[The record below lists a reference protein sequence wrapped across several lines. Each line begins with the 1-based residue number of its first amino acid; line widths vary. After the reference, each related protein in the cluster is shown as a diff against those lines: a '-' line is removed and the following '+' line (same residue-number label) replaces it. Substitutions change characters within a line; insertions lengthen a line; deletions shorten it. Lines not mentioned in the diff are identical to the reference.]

1 MLQTLVLKLIFL
13 PSRWDYWEDSMSLRI
28 PYSTTSS
35 NCGIVTAYSSRLCWM
50 SAMCMANLM
59 VHFWMSAWFP
69 SSLQIVFHM
78 YGRLAE
84 QPKINW
90 FHLSA
95 WWNSWT
101 ERDTLHI
108 CRFGDWSSHSS
119 FLSSRWWV
127 MTDATRFIPCWLM
140 WFVYILFILL
150 FFYAFWTWN
159 TSFLGWSVKYWR
171 WLVIFL

>member
-1 MLQTLVLKLIFL
+1 
-13 PSRWDYWEDSMSLRI
+13 MSLRI

-35 NCGIVTAYSSRLCWM
+35 NCGIVTASSSRLCWM

-84 QPKINW
+84 QQKINW

-127 MTDATRFIPCWLM
+127 KTDATRFIPCWLVICLYIVHSSLLLCFLNM
-140 WFVYILFILL
+140 KHKFFRVKRQILAMTRNIFVVWIC
-150 FFYAFWTWN
+150 
-159 TSFLGWSVKYWR
+159 
-171 WLVIFL
+171 LVI